1 MKKFKELL
9 LTLAVTM
16 ASSLATFAVEETV
29 ITPIEEE
36 APLTPRT
43 SSFRTFTQNAAD
55 EKYDTKLEILDS
67 KKKLVIEDTSN
78 KNTILGEF
86 RPGEKLSEIL
96 TFLREISEGSE
107 AYPITID
114 ENLSEDMYVRL
125 VSDTANERYII
136 ATFTL
141 LDSEGN
147 SEEGVDKKAS
157 SQNEKLEMLGK
168 RLEGFIQKARTDVT
182 AVATCG
188 EAKRLEGFGKK
199 AGTDAGKARQNIRNA
214 FKKLF

>member
-1 MKKFKELL
+1 MDDRCCK
-9 LTLAVTM
+9 M
-16 ASSLATFAVEETV
+16 HQIS
-29 ITPIEEE
+29 
-36 APLTPRT
+36 RT
-43 SSFRTFTQNAAD
+43 N
-55 EKYDTKLEILDS
+55 
-67 KKKLVIEDTSN
+67 
-78 KNTILGEF
+78 
-86 RPGEKLSEIL
+86 SEIL

-114 ENLSEDMYVRL
+114 ENLSEDTYVRL

-157 SQNEKLEMLGK
+157 SQTEKLEVLGN

-188 EAKRLEGFGKK
+188 EAQRLEGFGKK
-199 AGTDAGKARQNIRNA
+199 AGTDAEKAGQNIRNA